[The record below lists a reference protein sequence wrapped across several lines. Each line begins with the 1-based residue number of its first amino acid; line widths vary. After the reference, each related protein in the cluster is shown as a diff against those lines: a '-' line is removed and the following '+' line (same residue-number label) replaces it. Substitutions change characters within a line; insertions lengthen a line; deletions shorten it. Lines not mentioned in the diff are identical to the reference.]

1 MIKFLKLK
9 NGSLLNV
16 NEVRTFTKNVY
27 FNKQYKASGEVSR
40 KAVAEIIATTRDGL
54 QAVVRATATAPST
67 EDEEW
72 ETGAARCEKA
82 GRRISEILDTMLVIL
97 VDKMNDENEK
107 IFDIDTRFLEDAMQE
122 EVDRG

>member
-16 NEVRTFTKNVY
+16 NEVRAFTKNVY
-27 FNKQYKASGEVSR
+27 FDKQYKVSGEVSR
-40 KAVAEIIATTRDGL
+40 KAVAEIIASTRYGI

-72 ETGAARCEKA
+72 EAGAERCESADRK
-82 GRRISEILDTMLVIL
+82 ISEILDTMVVVLI
-97 VDKMNDENEK
+97 DKMNNENEK
-107 IFDIDTRFLEDAMQE
+107 IIDIDTRFLEEEMQE

>member
-16 NEVRTFTKNVY
+16 NKVRTFTKNVY
-27 FNKQYKASGEVSR
+27 FKKQYKASGEVSR
-40 KAVAEIIATTRDGL
+40 KVVAEIIATTRDGL

-72 ETGAARCEKA
+72 ETGAERCEKA
-82 GRRISEILDTMLVIL
+82 GRRISEIVDTMLVLLI
-97 VDKMNDENEK
+97 DKMNDENEK
-107 IFDIDTRFLEDAMQE
+107 IIDIDTRFLEDAMQE
-122 EVDRG
+122 EVDRD